1 MSTLFEPPK
10 LSDLFTYKCKVRSIY
25 DGDTIRVDVDLGFG
39 HVWEGHNGKGVA
51 LRLLGIDTPEIKG
64 KTEDERQRAAAARDF
79 AANLIPVGSEVLVR
93 THRDGT
99 DKYGR
104 YLAVITNAAGVCVN
118 SEMLAAGHAK
128 EFFPS

>member
-1 MSTLFEPPK
+1 MNTPLETPK
-10 LSDLFTYKCKVRSIY
+10 LSSLYTYRCTVRGIY

-39 HVWEGHNGKGVA
+39 HVWQGHDGKGVA

-64 KTEDERQRAAAARDF
+64 KTPDERQRAIAARDF
-79 AANLIPVGSEVLVR
+79 AANLIPLGSEVLVK
-93 THRDGT
+93 THRDDT

-104 YLAVITNAAGVCVN
+104 YLAVVTDAAGVCVN